1 MNLQGGYKPL
11 TKNSDLKLSIHLGA
25 ESFSCPV
32 TVFFRCLK
40 LIPSSGWG
48 RYKRNSRS
56 LQPHQSGEELG
67 QTETIR
73 PVKKCPLNPRNA
85 HWVSIFAKSVLSC
98 CLLHKGNL
106 PTKFQFCRFN
116 SSGDIVISHG
126 KEYYT
131 DCQLIQ
137 FQGLRAKVTNQ
148 IADQTTESGDGED
161 PPVLIVDGQVPSK
174 DKKSP
179 KEKTELEIALDG
191 YEVGYQEDGKAIKM
205 KNKSNSMV
213 NSVRMGDKVQP
224 KDNKEMEKEVF
235 GNKVHPQKEEDNLSN
250 KSYNG
255 YKDKGVTFEKPSKET
270 SRSSQNNDSDDEK
283 KDASKEDLG
292 EDVLAGTDIQPH
304 GEGEVDT
311 DKLETEAAD
320 VIIAEYPADCCPDF
334 CYKKF
339 ACCAEEYNP
348 EFWEKWKNLRS
359 KTYILIEDKYFE
371 TIIITM
377 IMISSLALAAED
389 VNLKYRPG
397 LESVLTYMD
406 KVFTV
411 LFFFEML
418 IKWLALG
425 FRKYF
430 QNAWCWLDF
439 VIVLVSNTFDIF
451 SWL

>member
-1 MNLQGGYKPL
+1 MEF
-11 TKNSDLKLSIHLGA
+11 D
-25 ESFSCPV
+25 FSC
-32 TVFFRCLK
+32 THLHRLFFRVLCGEWIESILGPHK
-40 LIPSSGWG
+40 TVSGWPQIVLLSYSSYSNLVVLNLFLALLLSSFG
-48 RYKRNSRS
+48 ASNLSQAPAGDDTKGIAEAFNRISRAKNWVKQK
-56 LQPHQSGEELG
+56 LLG
-67 QTETIR
+67 
-73 PVKKCPLNPRNA
+73 
-85 HWVSIFAKSVLSC
+85 
-98 CLLHKGNL
+98 LLK
-106 PTKFQFCRFN
+106 
-116 SSGDIVISHG
+116 
-126 KEYYT
+126 
-131 DCQLIQ
+131 
-137 FQGLRAKVTNQ
+137 GLRAKVTNQ

-377 IMISSLALAAED
+377 IMISSLAL
-389 VNLKYRPG
+389 VCCY
-397 LESVLTYMD
+397 ST
-406 KVFTV
+406 
-411 LFFFEML
+411 FFEAQRKRHSVYANAPSVIEPAMNVFSY
-418 IKWLALG
+418 G
-425 FRKYF
+425 FS
-430 QNAWCWLDF
+430 LDAPSS
-439 VIVLVSNTFDIF
+439 L
-451 SWL
+451 